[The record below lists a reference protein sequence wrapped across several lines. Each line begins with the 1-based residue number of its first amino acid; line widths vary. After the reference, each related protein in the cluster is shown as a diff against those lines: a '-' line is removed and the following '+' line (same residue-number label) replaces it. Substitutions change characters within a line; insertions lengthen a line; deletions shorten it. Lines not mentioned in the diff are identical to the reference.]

1 MTRFFRLLNRLA
13 RDCRGVGVLEFA
25 IVAPVLLAMLIG
37 IPALGVLFYA
47 QAGLRSTVEDAARYA
62 TTWPKPSEADI
73 QARIA
78 SNRFGMNPADIVGP
92 TVTFTSGT
100 SSSSPSY
107 VTITMGYNLAVNFLF
122 VSKTITLSETRRAYV
137 AS

>member
-1 MTRFFRLLNRLA
+1 MRFLRLLCKLA
-13 RDCRGVGVLEFA
+13 LDCRGVGVLEFA
-25 IVAPVLLAMLIG
+25 LVAPVLLGMLIA

-78 SNRFGMNPADIVGP
+78 AKRFGMEPANIVAP

-100 SSSSPSY
+100 PSY
-107 VTITMGYNLAVNFLF
+107 VTITMGYNLTINYVLG
-122 VSKTITLSETRRAYV
+122 SKTIALSETRRAYV
-137 AS
+137 IS

>member
-1 MTRFFRLLNRLA
+1 MKFFRLLHGLV

-25 IVAPVLLAMLIG
+25 LVAPVLLGMLIAIPTLG
-37 IPALGVLFYA
+37 ILFYA

-78 SNRFGMNPADIVGP
+78 AKRFGMDPANIVAP
-92 TVTFTSGT
+92 TVTFTSAT
-100 SSSSPSY
+100 PSY
-107 VTITMGYNLAVNFLF
+107 VTITMGYNLTVNFLV
-122 VSKTITLSETRRAYV
+122 VSKTIALSETRRAYV
-137 AS
+137 IS

>member
-1 MTRFFRLLNRLA
+1 MKFFRLLHRLV

-25 IVAPVLLAMLIG
+25 LVAPVLLGMLIAIAMLG
-37 IPALGVLFYA
+37 ILFYA

-78 SNRFGMNPADIVGP
+78 AKRFGMNPANIVAP

-100 SSSSPSY
+100 PSY
-107 VTITMGYNLAVNFLF
+107 VTITMGYNLTVNFLV
-122 VSKTITLSETRRAYV
+122 VSKTIALSETRRAYV
-137 AS
+137 IS

>member
-1 MTRFFRLLNRLA
+1 
-13 RDCRGVGVLEFA
+13 
-25 IVAPVLLAMLIG
+25 
-37 IPALGVLFYA
+37 
-47 QAGLRSTVEDAARYA
+47 
-62 TTWPKPSEADI
+62 
-73 QARIA
+73 
-78 SNRFGMNPADIVGP
+78 MNPADIVGP